1 MGLADDELIK
11 KSENETFKWI
21 TAFLNEV
28 DRIEQFFIAKQ
39 NDLINQF
46 ILLQDKFRIQAEM
59 YEDEKLAKKAKQ
71 E

>member
-11 KSENETFKWI
+11 KSEHETFKWI

-28 DRIEQFFIAKQ
+28 ERIEQFFIAKQ